1 MADVVITEFIKGLE
15 SWGRNNHIDY
25 PWRKE
30 KRVFLRCLTE
40 LLLRRTTAEAVA
52 NRWDTVKQ
60 MSGARKVLKMTDKK
74 LTGFLEPFGLIK
86 TRLSEVRELA
96 QTHLSRPLT
105 KMSFDELIG
114 LRGFGEYTAGAVDTF
129 VNDGRQIIADSNFA
143 RVFSR
148 LTGREMSVK
157 SRKLFKMLDS
167 YLPRSSRDFKL
178 ICESVLDFSKLICR
192 PSFPKCEECFAS
204 TYCVYKKNGLAFVP
218 DSNGGL

>member
-1 MADVVITEFIKGLE
+1 VADVVITEFIKGLE

-60 MSGARKVLKMTDKK
+60 MSDARKVLRMTDKK
-74 LTGFLEPFGLIK
+74 LTGFLEPFGLIN

-96 QTHLSRPLT
+96 RTHLSRPLT

-114 LRGFGEYTAGAVDTF
+114 LRGFGEYTAGAVVTF
-129 VNDGRQIIADSNFA
+129 INGGRQVIVDSNYS

-148 LTGREMSVK
+148 LAGIKYGPK
-157 SRKLFKMLDS
+157 SKDLLQLLDIKMPS
-167 YLPRSSRDFKL
+167 PSADFRL
-178 ICESVLDFSKLICR
+178 LNEYILDFSKLVCR
-192 PSFPKCEECFAS
+192 PSYPKCSSCFANRRCSYGLTNS
-204 TYCVYKKNGLAFVP
+204 TVKAKE
-218 DSNGGL
+218 DKS